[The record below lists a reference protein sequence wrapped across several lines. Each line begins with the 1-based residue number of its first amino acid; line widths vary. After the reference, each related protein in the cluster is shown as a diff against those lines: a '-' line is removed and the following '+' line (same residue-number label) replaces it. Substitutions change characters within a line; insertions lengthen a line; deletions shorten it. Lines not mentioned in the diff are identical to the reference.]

1 MAFELLCAGGTLLA
15 STALYVGGA
24 DAYEFFYFWVALY
37 AAYFFGHSGW
47 MIQLGL
53 VLACYAV
60 VEYAAPAGSPSPV
73 RLLIA
78 SGALIVAATTVAL
91 LKARL
96 VAVIDR
102 LEAVLEASPLA
113 VVELDSRGQVRG
125 WSAGAERLFGWSR
138 DEVAG
143 QRLPMAAAGKSVGH
157 LFERVMADA
166 PLNGHELDCSRKN
179 ESPVSTALYTAPLA
193 GDGFHAGGRLLLAAD
208 VSART
213 KLEERLTRA
222 AKMEVMGRLAS
233 GIAHDFGNLVLIIR
247 THASLAKDRVGPAV
261 ETEVAAIEQ
270 ACGDATRILRELLA
284 FGRHETL
291 EPAILDLDDLLASV
305 AAMIDP
311 LLDGGLELT
320 HTRSDR
326 PATVLADRTQ
336 LELIVLNLALN
347 ARDAQPDGGT
357 IRLETHAGEHAVE
370 LRVTDTGSGMDEST
384 LARVFDPFFSTKDD
398 EHGTGLGLSIVHD
411 LVVGNGGQ
419 IDVESEPGVGTT
431 FSVVLPLAARPAVLT
446 APAPEELLTAD
457 HGLETVLL
465 VEDDPEVRESL
476 GLALEHYGYRIL
488 SASGPA
494 EALELAAYETIDV
507 AVTDVEA
514 DPGDELA
521 SRLGGIPVVYIAG
534 HEDAAPIS
542 APDTCLVRPF
552 TPIHLARAI
561 RAALR
566 DPGSA
571 GRAAVRTS
579 QTAVRTLEVAQV
591 AG

>member
-1 MAFELLCAGGTLLA
+1 M
-15 STALYVGGA
+15 
-24 DAYEFFYFWVALY
+24 
-37 AAYFFGHSGW
+37 
-47 MIQLGL
+47 
-53 VLACYAV
+53 
-60 VEYAAPAGSPSPV
+60 
-73 RLLIA
+73 IA

-143 QRLPMAAAGKSVGH
+143 ERLPMAAAGKSVGH

-179 ESPVSTALYTAPLA
+179 EPPVSTALYTAPLA

-320 HTRSDR
+320 HTRSER

-347 ARDAQPDGGT
+347 ARDAQPDSGT

-370 LRVTDTGSGMDEST
+370 LRVTDTGSGMDEYT
-384 LARVFDPFFSTKDD
+384 LARVFDPFFSTKD
-398 EHGTGLGLSIVHD
+398 EEQGTGLGLSIVHD

-431 FSVVLPLAARPAVLT
+431 FRVVLPLAARPAVLHST
-446 APAPEELLTAD
+446 GARGAPHRRPRTRDGAPRRGRSRGARVARPGARALRLP
-457 HGLETVLL
+457 
-465 VEDDPEVRESL
+465 DPL
-476 GLALEHYGYRIL
+476 GERPGGKRSSWPPSRRSTWPSPTWRRIRAT
-488 SASGPA
+488 SSRAGSG
-494 EALELAAYETIDV
+494 
-507 AVTDVEA
+507 
-514 DPGDELA
+514 A
-521 SRLGGIPVVYIAG
+521 SRSSTSPVT
-534 HEDAAPIS
+534 EDAAPIS